1 MNKIALILLLGL
13 NLAVAETIAQDEYD
27 EVEVYEEES
36 GAVAGGDE
44 AVVYEGDSDESD
56 EYDAEVALPDDDA
69 FEANTAIRGGDSVDS
84 TDITRWKYTEEE
96 ILKKE
101 ALAKKQAEHE
111 ERYKKSIE
119 DRRRSGLFFGLG
131 IGYSGAGN
139 FKDLFKLSTSG
150 FGGGVF
156 LGYQQAFNEYSG
168 FRAYGEVDY
177 NTLNG
182 VVVGTFENKVHKEHK
197 LKALANIDF
206 YFEGTMG
213 NAIETL
219 GGFIGVGGGW
229 ISKNLFSKSSDHALA
244 LALNFGIH
252 SVISTHHRIEVF
264 SRVTPWGTGENDINT
279 DIWLRYS
286 YMF

>member
-13 NLAVAETIAQDEYD
+13 NLAIAETIAQDEYD

-36 GAVAGGDE
+36 EAVAGGNE
-44 AVVYEGDSDESD
+44 AVVYEGDSD

-84 TDITRWKYTEEE
+84 TDITRWNYTEEE
-96 ILKKE
+96 ILRKE
-101 ALAKKQAEHE
+101 ALAKKQAEHNE
-111 ERYKKSIE
+111 KYKKSIE

-182 VVVGTFENKVHKEHK
+182 VVVGTFNNKIHKEHK